1 MMRRAGLPKTPPPEK
16 GRIEVNAL
24 LSLIPS
30 HNFPHNAAQGQKS
43 CLLPKA
49 HNSSC
54 HPNQQKSL
62 DSSQTSNSQ
71 DEKFSSYWKVETMHR
86 EKKTKWKLS
95 GKYFCRCWTWT
106 RVEKEKSKRCK
117 LFWEKTNKVD
127 SQAVNFFN
135 IYFHQASCWS
145 VWEKTF
151 LQFFIS

>member
-16 GRIEVNAL
+16 GRIEMNAL

-62 DSSQTSNSQ
+62 DSSQTDNSQ
-71 DEKFSSYWKVETMHR
+71 NEKFPSFWKVETMAQR
-86 EKKTKWKLS
+86 KEDKVKVVWEIFLQVLNLNAS
-95 GKYFCRCWTWT
+95 GKG
-106 RVEKEKSKRCK
+106 EKQKM
-117 LFWEKTNKVD
+117 
-127 SQAVNFFN
+127 QAVLGKDK
-135 IYFHQASCWS
+135 QG
-145 VWEKTF
+145 
-151 LQFFIS
+151 